1 MYSVLIID
9 DDQAVRQSLVDF
21 FEDCEWTIFEA
32 ASAED
37 ALEIVKQSNISSIIV
52 DLRLPGM
59 GGPDFIRTL
68 IKQNIFIPC
77 LLCTGSPEYQLSED
91 FLPVNTISKKL
102 FHKPVI
108 EIHLLESELKSLIEA
123 HK

>member
-9 DDQAVRQSLVDF
+9 DDQAVRQSLVDY
-21 FEDCEWTIFEA
+21 FEDCEWEIFEA
-32 ASAED
+32 ASAEE
-37 ALEIVKQSNISSIIV
+37 ALEIVQQTEVSSIIV

-68 IKQNIFIPC
+68 IKQNKYIPC
-77 LLCTGSPEYQLSED
+77 LLCTGSPEYQLSDD
-91 FLPVNTISKKL
+91 FLTINTISKKL

-108 EIHLLESELKSLIEA
+108 EIHLLEKELRNLVEA
-123 HK
+123 NN